1 MQARAAAVRVTRV
14 ALYARDASFP
24 AIRSLVLGYLIPSFS
39 FGILFW
45 GRACDMGDSRRR
57 DFQRQITR
65 PLRVALGLPQ
75 TTHQLGTLT
84 LSHVPTIASLVLREQ
99 LSHLARVCAVGQHAL
114 PADHPT
120 LLVHQ
125 RSLQLPINALP
136 RNVLAPSSLLATS
149 IYLCASVYPRV
160 CMGPSLA
167 PRLPAADY
175 GRLVHG
181 PLPAWQKGVEYW
193 EHKSS
198 RRRQAATAT
207 AYPRADLVRALSW
220 SLTSAQHLT
229 PAIITR
235 LSALHAHAEWE
246 AQHHV
251 TVFPVPGQPA
261 VPLAAAPGPP
271 IGPLVQH
278 ATTAPLTQCKPSP
291 GLPPFLS
298 HRCADSNGS
307 RRLRARLLLGR
318 ERSGANRLRFAKA
331 AERTSLETTAICS
344 HCPPPASPSA
354 PDTYDTAAHFLLN
367 CPRHQPARSQLL
379 SDLQPLG
386 LTSALSLSAILVAS
400 PPPPPFLTSKL
411 PLLLR
416 ATASFL
422 ATVAAERLAAGLL
435 PLDTG

>member
-1 MQARAAAVRVTRV
+1 M
-14 ALYARDASFP
+14 
-24 AIRSLVLGYLIPSFS
+24 
-39 FGILFW
+39 
-45 GRACDMGDSRRR
+45 
-57 DFQRQITR
+57 
-65 PLRVALGLPQ
+65 
-75 TTHQLGTLT
+75 
-84 LSHVPTIASLVLREQ
+84 
-99 LSHLARVCAVGQHAL
+99 
-114 PADHPT
+114 
-120 LLVHQ
+120 
-125 RSLQLPINALP
+125 
-136 RNVLAPSSLLATS
+136 
-149 IYLCASVYPRV
+149 
-160 CMGPSLA
+160 
-167 PRLPAADY
+167 
-175 GRLVHG
+175 
-181 PLPAWQKGVEYW
+181 
-193 EHKSS
+193 
-198 RRRQAATAT
+198 
-207 AYPRADLVRALSW
+207 
-220 SLTSAQHLT
+220 
-229 PAIITR
+229 
-235 LSALHAHAEWE
+235 
-246 AQHHV
+246 
-251 TVFPVPGQPA
+251 FPVPGQPA

-298 HRCADSNGS
+298 HRGADSNGS

-354 PDTYDTAAHFLLN
+354 PETYDTTAHFLLN